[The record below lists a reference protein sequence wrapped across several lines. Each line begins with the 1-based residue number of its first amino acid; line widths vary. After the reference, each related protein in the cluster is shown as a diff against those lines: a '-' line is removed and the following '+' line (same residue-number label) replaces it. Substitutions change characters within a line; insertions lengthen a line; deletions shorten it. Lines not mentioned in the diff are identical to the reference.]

1 MDESEQ
7 VPMRKTEHQLI
18 LMLLLLSAALGV
30 AHAIIVPAWSQVE
43 EPGHFEYIRT
53 LIVHQEMPDP
63 DNPDLDIRR
72 EIISTYI
79 WAHHRLGS
87 GGRMANRVLIETL
100 GLETDA
106 DWIDLRDRLQ
116 EEPGYASPGDTER
129 YINRF
134 NSQLEEPPGYYLAAA
149 LTVFPFR
156 NAALETQLMIAR
168 LFTVGL
174 GILTIWLAYLT
185 ACELFPNDRLMRIA
199 VPAVV
204 ALLPS
209 FVVLTATVNNT
220 VAAAAAVSLVAYG
233 SVRLVRR
240 GYSLWGLILLAM
252 GIAACLVSKTT
263 AYAGLP
269 MALLAILLAQREA
282 WPRWI
287 LYALLGL
294 AGIGAVIILSWHRP
308 ASWYGVDFDDGTR
321 AVDDVPVGKRVFEQ
335 IANYPNAD
343 MWQALPGET
352 VKELRGQ
359 PVTIGAWMRTDHEQV
374 LEHPPS
380 LLYAPDRG
388 NPERI
393 LWAEEPVIVD
403 EEWRFYATTATIP
416 DDAQCMVYQMLASG
430 EYAAEYT
437 IQYDGL
443 IAVVG
448 EWPLDDPPQFK
459 DRDASEGIWGGEVFD
474 NLLLNASAERGIPL
488 IRSDLENLLPDQLAD
503 TGVKLN
509 PRLATFMDWKANRE
523 IFSQAM
529 RWLFTSFWSRYGW
542 SMPGL
547 PRWIILGL
555 FGLSI
560 VSGAGLIVYGVRD
573 YPKAPLWQRRALALL
588 LLGAGLSVGL
598 AVFRIDPIRMPL
610 YCDFYQGRFIST
622 GYYIIPGALPLMA
635 VWYLGLRQWV
645 PERGQRW
652 LLAIMVLAL
661 FLLSIGVLFGRQ
673 IPDYLTVYGID
684 PPVTLLMR
692 LWNWS
697 AW

>member
-1 MDESEQ
+1 
-7 VPMRKTEHQLI
+7 MRKTERQLI
-18 LMLLLLSAALGV
+18 LMLLLLSAALGM
-30 AHAIIVPAWSQVE
+30 AHAIIVPTWSQVE

-53 LIVHQEMPDP
+53 LIVHREMPDP

-87 GGRMANRVLIETL
+87 GGRMANQLLIDTL
-100 GLETDA
+100 GLKTDA

-116 EEPGYASPGDTER
+116 EESGYASPGDVDR

-134 NSQLEEPPGYYLAAA
+134 NSQLKEPPGYYLIAASV
-149 LTVFPFR
+149 LFPFR
-156 NAALETQLMIAR
+156 NATLETQLLIAR

-174 GILTIWLAYLT
+174 GVLTIWLAYLT

-199 VPAVV
+199 IPAVV

-220 VAAAAAVSLVAYG
+220 VAAAAAVSLAIYA

-240 GYSLWGLILLAM
+240 GYSPWGLALLMM
-252 GIAACLVSKTT
+252 GVAACMVSKTT

-269 MALLAILLAQREA
+269 VMLLAVPLARRKA

-287 LYALLGL
+287 LYVALGL
-294 AGIGAVIILSWHRP
+294 AGIGAVLGLRWHRP
-308 ASWYGVDFDDGTR
+308 ASWYRVDFDNGTQQ
-321 AVDDVPVGKRVFEQ
+321 VGDAPEGSRVFEQ
-335 IANYPNAD
+335 TANDSNAS
-343 MWQALPGET
+343 MWQSLPGST

-359 PVTIGAWMRTDHEQV
+359 LVTLGAWMRADREQT
-374 LEHPPS
+374 LDNPPS

-393 LWAEEPVIVD
+393 PWADEPVTVD
-403 EEWRFYATTATIP
+403 EEWKFYATTVTIP
-416 DDAQCMVYQMLASG
+416 EDAQCMVYQMLAPG
-430 EYAAEYT
+430 EYLGEYT
-437 IQYDGL
+437 IQYDGV
-443 IAVVG
+443 IMAAG
-448 EWPLDDPPQFK
+448 EWPLDEAPLYEN
-459 DRDASEGIWGGEVFD
+459 RAASRGTWGGKAFE
-474 NLLLNASAERGIPL
+474 NLLLNASSERGIPL
-488 IRSDLENLLPDQLAD
+488 IRSDLVTLLPERLAD

-509 PRLATFMDWKANRE
+509 PRIATLMDWKANRE
-523 IFSQAM
+523 IFSQSM

-542 SMPGL
+542 SLPGL
-547 PRWIILGL
+547 PRWIVLGL

-560 VSGAGLIVYGVRD
+560 VSGAGLVVYGIRA
-573 YPKAPLWQRRALALL
+573 YPEAPLWQRRAMVLL
-588 LLGAGLSVGL
+588 LIDAGLSVGL
-598 AVFRIDPIRMPL
+598 AVFRIDPIQMPL

-652 LLAIMVLAL
+652 LLAVTVMGL
-661 FLLSIGVLFGRQ
+661 FLLSMGVLFGRQ
-673 IPDYLTVYGID
+673 IPDYLAVYGID
-684 PPVTLLMR
+684 PPLTPLMQ
-692 LWNWS
+692 LWGWS

>member
-1 MDESEQ
+1 MQ
-7 VPMRKTEHQLI
+7 RTERQLI
-18 LMLLLLSAALGV
+18 LILLLLSAALGV
-30 AHAIIVPAWSQVE
+30 AHAIIVPTWSQVE

-53 LIVHQEMPDP
+53 LIVHRELPDP
-63 DNPDLDIRR
+63 DDPDLNIRR
-72 EIISTYI
+72 EIIATYI

-87 GGRMANRVLIETL
+87 GGRMANQILIDTL

-106 DWIDLRDRLQ
+106 DWIALRDRLQ
-116 EEPGYASPGDTER
+116 EEPGYASPGDAER

-134 NSQLEEPPGYYLAAA
+134 NSQLNEQPGYYLAAA
-149 LTVFPFR
+149 LVLFPFR

-174 GILTIWLAYLT
+174 GVLTIWLAYLT
-185 ACELFPNDRLMRIA
+185 ACELFPDDWLMRIA

-209 FVVLTATVNNT
+209 FVVLTGTVNNT
-220 VAAAAAVSLVAYG
+220 VAAAAAVSLAAYA

-240 GYSLWGLILLAM
+240 GYGLWGLALLVM
-252 GIAACLVSKTT
+252 GVAACMVSKTT
-263 AYAGLP
+263 AYAGIP
-269 MALLAILLAQREA
+269 VALLAILLARRKA

-287 LYALLGL
+287 LYTVLGL
-294 AGIGAVIILSWHRP
+294 VGLGAVITLRWHYP
-308 ASWYGVDFDDGTR
+308 ASWYRVDFDNGTQR
-321 AVDDVPVGKRVFEQ
+321 VDDAPEGSRVFEQ
-335 IANYPNAD
+335 MANYPNAS
-343 MWQALPGET
+343 MWQALPGST
-352 VKELRGQ
+352 VEELRGQ
-359 PVTIGAWMRTDHEQV
+359 PVTIGGWMRADHEQV

-380 LLYAPDRG
+380 LYYAPDRG

-393 LWAEEPVIVD
+393 LWVEEPVIVG
-403 EEWRFYATTATIP
+403 EEWQFYATTVTIP
-416 DDAQCMVYQMLASG
+416 EDAQCMVYQMLAPG
-430 EYAAEYT
+430 EYAGEYT
-437 IQYDGL
+437 IQYDG
-443 IAVVG
+443 ITMAVG
-448 EWPLDDPPQFK
+448 DWPLDDPPQFEN
-459 DRDASEGIWGGEVFD
+459 RAASRGTWGGKAFE

-488 IRSDLENLLPDQLAD
+488 IRSDLETLLPDQLAD
-503 TGVKLN
+503 TGIKLN
-509 PRLATFMDWKANRE
+509 PRLATLMDWKANRE
-523 IFSQAM
+523 IFSQAL

-555 FGLSI
+555 FGLCL
-560 VSGAGLIVYGVRD
+560 VSGVGLIVYGIRA
-573 YPKAPLWQRRALALL
+573 YPKAPLWQRRATALL
-588 LLGAGLSVGL
+588 LLGAGLSVGM
-598 AVFRIDPIRMPL
+598 AVFRIDPIQMPL

-622 GYYIIPGALPLMA
+622 GYYIIPGVLPLMA

-652 LLAIMVLAL
+652 LLAVMVMGL

-684 PPVTLLMR
+684 PPLTLLMR
-692 LWNWS
+692 LWGWS

>member
-1 MDESEQ
+1 MQ
-7 VPMRKTEHQLI
+7 KTERQLI
-18 LMLLLLSAALGV
+18 LMLLLLSAVLGV
-30 AHAIIVPAWSQVE
+30 GHAIIVPSWSQVE

-53 LIVHQEMPDP
+53 LIVHSELPDP
-63 DNPDLDIRR
+63 DDPDLDIRR
-72 EIISTYI
+72 KIISTYI

-87 GGRMANRVLIETL
+87 GGRMANQLLIDTL

-106 DWIDLRDRLQ
+106 DWIDLRDHLQ
-116 EEPGYASPGDTER
+116 EEPGYASPGDVDR

-134 NSQLEEPPGYYLAAA
+134 NSQLKEPPGYYIAAA
-149 LTVFPFR
+149 LVLFPFR

-174 GILTIWLAYLT
+174 GVITVWLAYLT
-185 ACELFPNDRLMRIA
+185 ACELFPNDRLLRIA
-199 VPAVV
+199 IPTVV

-220 VAAAAAVSLVAYG
+220 VAAAAAVSLAIYA

-240 GYSLWGLILLAM
+240 GYSLWGLALLAM
-252 GIAACLVSKTT
+252 GMITCLLSKTT

-269 MALLAILLAQREA
+269 VALLAIPLARRKA

-287 LYALLGL
+287 LYTVLGL
-294 AGIGAVIILSWHRP
+294 VVIGAVLGLRWHRP
-308 ASWYGVDFDDGTR
+308 ASWYRVDFDNGTQKVGD
-321 AVDDVPVGKRVFEQ
+321 APVGNWVFEQ
-335 IANYPNAD
+335 VANYPNAD
-343 MWQALPGET
+343 MWQALPGST

-359 PVTIGAWMRTDHEQV
+359 PVTIGAWMRADHDQV
-374 LEHPPS
+374 LKHPPS

-393 LWAEEPVIVD
+393 LWAEESVTVG
-403 EEWRFYATTATIP
+403 EEWQFYATTVTIP

-437 IQYDGL
+437 IQYDG
-443 IAVVG
+443 VVMAAG
-448 EWPLDDPPQFK
+448 EWPLDDPPQFEN
-459 DRDASEGIWGGEVFD
+459 RAASRGVWGGEAFD
-474 NLLLNASAERGIPL
+474 NLLLNASAERGVPL
-488 IRSDLENLLPDQLAD
+488 IRSDLEALLPERLAD

-509 PRLATFMDWKANRE
+509 PRLATFMDWKANLE
-523 IFSQAM
+523 ILNQAL

-547 PRWIILGL
+547 PHWIILGL
-555 FGLSI
+555 FGLCLA
-560 VSGAGLIVYGVRD
+560 SGAGLIIYSIRA
-573 YPKAPLWQRRALALL
+573 YPNTPLWKKRALALL
-588 LLGAGLSVGL
+588 LIGAGLSVEM

-645 PERGQRW
+645 PERGQPW
-652 LLAIMVLAL
+652 LLAATVMAL
-661 FLLSIGVLFGRQ
+661 FLLSIGVLLGRQ